1 MALRMVRL
9 IICWIMGIC
18 WFGGSVEARA
28 SASACFAQA
37 ESASFDSLLWAGSK
51 ARLSQATENLIEST
65 NLLVGLN
72 RTRWRERLPFL
83 GRRHSSL
90 RYHEERSVRAC
101 RSAWEACVYQH
112 KRATEERLRAILA
125 LEAGSE
131 AMTQRQRHAEA
142 AVLSAQAAS
151 ARYELEASLAAL
163 DSTGSAIRLLMTSLR
178 LGSGS
183 VRLSEDLSLQAI
195 PHPMIK
201 DSLNKLADKSLSPM
215 GQWNE
220 AHEVVQR
227 LGWITSSEAIA
238 LLRLLPREINGYM
251 AILGR
256 HVAHEIEPLI
266 RRGRLD
272 PSIRRRLSEMPGGV
286 FTGQRSIALD
296 IVKAIEL
303 VDQRD
308 PRSELHEAYVLATR
322 GADSRRESVD
332 VLAEHLIEGLS
343 QLPQLRSE

>member
-1 MALRMVRL
+1 
-9 IICWIMGIC
+9 
-18 WFGGSVEARA
+18 
-28 SASACFAQA
+28 
-37 ESASFDSLLWAGSK
+37 
-51 ARLSQATENLIEST
+51 
-65 NLLVGLN
+65 
-72 RTRWRERLPFL
+72 
-83 GRRHSSL
+83 
-90 RYHEERSVRAC
+90 
-101 RSAWEACVYQH
+101 
-112 KRATEERLRAILA
+112 
-125 LEAGSE
+125 
-131 AMTQRQRHAEA
+131 
-142 AVLSAQAAS
+142 
-151 ARYELEASLAAL
+151 
-163 DSTGSAIRLLMTSLR
+163 
-178 LGSGS
+178 
-183 VRLSEDLSLQAI
+183 
-195 PHPMIK
+195 MIK